1 MFFLLLFDACFYD
14 RSGRYDVNKDFVIDN
29 DSVCI
34 IYNFHGEDGPVL
46 VTVQN
51 KMDEPLFV
59 DWQRSALIINGK
71 ATSYYKDAIPVEGV
85 TESSSYGSSYN
96 WDRQYGSVSS
106 RSRGSFSGEIQLP
119 KGVEFIPPCAQIES
133 SNLTLD
139 KLVFDIVSREDLTD
153 QPFEKANGGR
163 TNLKMKTF
171 SERNSPLRFRSYL
184 ALFTGG
190 ENGVERHYSYYE
202 TSFLFVGVDKSRKCG
217 PFQLSGLEK

>member
-1 MFFLLLFDACFYD
+1 MKKWMFLVCLSGMLLSLSSCSSYYYSTLASND

-59 DWQRSALIINGK
+59 DWQRSALIVNGK

-133 SNLTLD
+133 EH
-139 KLVFDIVSREDLTD
+139 KEV
-153 QPFEKANGGR
+153 
-163 TNLKMKTF
+163 
-171 SERNSPLRFRSYL
+171 
-184 ALFTGG
+184 
-190 ENGVERHYSYYE
+190 
-202 TSFLFVGVDKSRKCG
+202 
-217 PFQLSGLEK
+217 

>member
-1 MFFLLLFDACFYD
+1 M
-14 RSGRYDVNKDFVIDN
+14 
-29 DSVCI
+29 
-34 IYNFHGEDGPVL
+34 
-46 VTVQN
+46 
-51 KMDEPLFV
+51 

-153 QPFEKANGGR
+153 QPFEKAHGGR

-171 SERNSPLRFRSYL
+171 SERNSP
-184 ALFTGG
+184 
-190 ENGVERHYSYYE
+190 YE
-202 TSFLFVGVDKSRKCG
+202 TSFYLSELIKAGNVAPSSFQAWRNEEGNFFYNCDYRSRRTGLIWGSVALGVA
-217 PFQLSGLEK
+217 GLTTVILLATKTPSLDMPHF

>member
-1 MFFLLLFDACFYD
+1 
-14 RSGRYDVNKDFVIDN
+14 
-29 DSVCI
+29 
-34 IYNFHGEDGPVL
+34 
-46 VTVQN
+46 
-51 KMDEPLFV
+51 MDEPLFV

-119 KGVEFIPPCAQIES
+119 KGVEFIPPYAQIES

-163 TNLKMKTF
+163 ANLKMKTF

-202 TSFLFVGVDKSRKCG
+202 TSFYLSELIKCRKCG
-217 PFQLSGLEK
+217 PFELSGLEK